1 MLPDSLRGHGGL
13 KKFQRFGSE
22 KCFDASRLRDRSEIF
37 FVTDGKAHVIGV
49 VSRGDDCAGF
59 NQPGIY
65 TEVSKFLDWIEQHTK
80 DATCSTRNSKTGNSY

>member
-1 MLPDSLRGHGGL
+1 MASNSLRGSG
-13 KKFQRFGSE
+13 E
-22 KCFDASRLRDRSEIF
+22 CFDASRLRDRSEIF
-37 FVTDGKAHVIGV
+37 AVNIFFTDGKAHVIGV

-80 DATCSTRNSKTGNSY
+80 DATCSTRNSKTSKTGNSY